1 METEKDTEKEKR
13 TVLYVDDSQ
22 LMRSLMVQTFGCGI
36 LDSVSDRG
44 YEIVTAEDGL
54 AALCRIAAQPIDV
67 VVLDM
72 NMPKLNGYQFLG
84 ILNGTYRML
93 RRDETEKI
101 EEMEKKHD
109 AVRRALNGDYKEIPV
124 IVLSADGLTN
134 EERIKKLG
142 AYEIICKPYM
152 GDARTA
158 LENAIE
164 RALRQ
169 NKPIGT
175 A

>member
-1 METEKDTEKEKR
+1 MR
-13 TVLYVDDSQ
+13 T
-22 LMRSLMVQTFGCGI
+22 LMMQTFGCGI

-84 ILNGTYRML
+84 IIKGTYMML
-93 RRDETEKI
+93 RRDESEKI
-101 EEMEKKHD
+101 EEMEKNHE

-134 EERIKKLG
+134 EDRIKSLG
-142 AYEIICKPYM
+142 SYAIICKPYM
-152 GDARTA
+152 SDAKAA
-158 LENAIE
+158 LEDAIE